1 MSVALKRSGVHIEID
16 QESYQRIIDAL
27 RHVQGVSEEGTLAKA
42 LNQTLKQARDVLSK
56 RAKEVYVGE
65 HVKGIKERSKI
76 HKARSSAPAGQISFK
91 SEQPA
96 ITKFKYLPHSTPT
109 TFLPGTPT
117 RRKFF
122 DFKSQINPGGAQ
134 IFAFVGKQK
143 KYNVYVDQLRAN
155 SLGHKI
161 ENGFVV
167 KFKSGHIA
175 VAFRSS
181 KKKKNN
187 RYGLLQLLGS
197 SDMAMVR
204 NEKVFGAEKENLAR
218 YLNEQCA
225 EQLKKALRR

>member
-27 RHVQGVSEEGTLAKA
+27 RHVQGVSEEETLAKA
-42 LNQTLKQARDVLSK
+42 LNHTLKQAQDVLSK

-76 HKARSSAPAGQISFK
+76 YKAYANNPSGRVSFR

-96 ITKFKYLPHSTPT
+96 ITKFKYTPKSTPT
-109 TFLPGTPT
+109 EFLPGTAS
-117 RRKFF
+117 RRRFF
-122 DFKSQINPGGAQ
+122 DFRSQINPNGAQ
-134 IFAFVGKQK
+134 ITAFVGKQK
-143 KYNVYVDQLRAN
+143 KYDVHADQLRSN
-155 SLGHKI
+155 GSGSKI

-167 KFKSGHIA
+167 RFKSGHIA

-181 KKKKNN
+181 KKKRNH